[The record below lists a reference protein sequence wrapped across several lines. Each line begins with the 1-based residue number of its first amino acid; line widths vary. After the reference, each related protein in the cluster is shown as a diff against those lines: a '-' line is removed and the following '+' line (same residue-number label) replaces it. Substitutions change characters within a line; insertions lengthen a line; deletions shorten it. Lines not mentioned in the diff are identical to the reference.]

1 VSPRRWGALLA
12 ACLAAGAAPPGA
24 SARVPI
30 APRLAALESI
40 APCGPEL
47 AAEVRR
53 FYDLRGSLPAWTE
66 AGGPRPQARELVAAL
81 AAAVEE
87 GLAPQAYG
95 AAELALGLGRLGQ
108 PSAEELPAEERAGLR
123 ADLEIE
129 LTRAALLYATHL
141 LRGRVD
147 PASVDPTWYAT
158 PRRAD
163 LAALLAEAVEENRVG
178 AALAALAPPHAD
190 YLRLRRALASYRGL
204 AASGWPEIPAGPA
217 LREGDR
223 APWSR
228 LRPLELRLA
237 AEGYLAAI
245 EPRLRSAP
253 SDPAAATAAEDLVY
267 DAPLRAAVAEFQRR
281 HGLRDAGQPGE
292 LDGKLD
298 APTVEALN
306 VPAAER
312 VRQIELNLER
322 WRWLP
327 GDLGDRHLRVNLPA
341 FGLIAYAGGRQELA
355 MAVVVGRQGWGTPLF
370 HGELD
375 QIVLNPDWNV
385 PETIAAREILPEAQR
400 DPGYLEREGYEVLS
414 GWGAGAVPVDPRA
427 IDWRHVEP
435 ESLGYRFRQPPGPR
449 NPLGRIK
456 FVFPNRHSI
465 YLHDTPARE
474 IFRRSARAVSH
485 GCIRVEKAG
494 ALALWA
500 LGGAHDQDGGW
511 DGRRL
516 DAAISTGETRWVRL
530 PRPLPVF
537 LLYWTAF
544 PAEEPDAGPLHF
556 RADLYGVDKA
566 LAEALAAEGG

>member
-1 VSPRRWGALLA
+1 VTARRWVAPLA
-12 ACLAAGAAPPGA
+12 ACLVAGAAPPGA
-24 SARVPI
+24 TAPVPI

-47 AAEVRR
+47 AAQVRR
-53 FYDLRGSLPAWTE
+53 FYDLRRALPAWTE
-66 AGGPRPQARELVAAL
+66 PAGPRPPARELVATL
-81 AAAVEE
+81 AASGEE
-87 GLAPQAYG
+87 GLDPRTYA
-95 AAELALGLGRLGQ
+95 AAELALRLGRLGRLGQ
-108 PSAEELPAEERAGLR
+108 PNAEAEEER
-123 ADLEIE
+123 ADLEVE

-141 LRGRVD
+141 LRGRVE
-147 PASVDPTWYAT
+147 PGRVDAAWYAT

-190 YLRLRRALASYRGL
+190 YARLRQALVAYRALASTV
-204 AASGWPEIPAGPA
+204 WPEVPAGPA
-217 LREGDR
+217 LRQGDR

-237 AEGYLAAI
+237 AEGYLPAL

-253 SDPAAATAAEDLVY
+253 GDAATAAAEELVY
-267 DAPLRAAVAEFQRR
+267 EAPLRAAVAEFQRR
-281 HGLRDAGQPGE
+281 HGLRDAGHPGE
-292 LDGKLD
+292 LDGELD
-298 APTVEALN
+298 AATVAALN
-306 VPAAER
+306 VPAAAR
-312 VRQIELNLER
+312 ARQIELNLER

-327 GDLGDRHLRVNLPA
+327 ADLGDSHLRVNLPA
-341 FGLIAYAGGRQELA
+341 FRLTAYAGGRPELA

-370 HGELD
+370 HGEVD

-385 PETIAAREILPEAQR
+385 PESIAAREILPEAQR
-400 DPGYLEREGYEVLS
+400 DPAYLEREGYEVLS
-414 GWGAGAVPVDPRA
+414 GWGAGAVQVDPRA
-427 IDWRHVEP
+427 IDWRAIDP

-474 IFRRSARAVSH
+474 IFRRSARAASH
-485 GCIRVEKAG
+485 GCIRVERAR

-500 LGGAHDQDGGW
+500 LAGGHGHDSGW
-511 DGRRL
+511 DGGRL
-516 DAAISTGETRWVRL
+516 DAAIAAGETLWLRL

-556 RADLYGVDKA
+556 RADVYGVDRA
-566 LAEALAAEGG
+566 LEEAFLAGREAG